1 MRGVLTVA
9 SRLQPGDIV
18 VMDGSSKTVRRI
30 MGVQGRKPRN
40 AAPLMRVVFD
50 DDDVATVREDA
61 PIRMA
66 PRP

>member
-1 MRGVLTVA
+1 VRGVLTVA
-9 SRLQPGDIV
+9 SRLQPGDV
-18 VMDGSSKTVRRI
+18 VFDGSVKTVRRV
-30 MGVQGRKPRN
+30 MGVQGRKPTK

-66 PRP
+66 PRA